1 MDKEKDINPQMLLL
15 ARELNGLIIVDLA
28 EKLGISRSYVNKL
41 ESHGQV
47 ISTDL
52 LESLSKVLGLPASFF
67 YQEGEM
73 IPSYLSYRR
82 REKVPSK
89 DINRIEANIN
99 LYRLGIQKL
108 LKSSSHPNTNL
119 PHFVTDKT
127 KTPQEC
133 AKALRKMWKI
143 PKGVIVNM
151 SNILEEQNV
160 IHVCFDF
167 GTDRVDG
174 KSVLIEQNQPL
185 IFTNSRLFGDR
196 ERFTLAYQLGHLVMH
211 SNIENTFGKDISH
224 EANLF
229 AAEFLMPEKDIA
241 KDLENGLTIDTLA
254 MLKKK
259 WKCSMISLVYRA
271 NDLELITE
279 NQKRYLEKQFNQMKI
294 RKREPVELDIP
305 REQPKLLRDIIT
317 KYKQRQKL
325 SLKQLAEF
333 FNLNENDFLDR
344 YNLR

>member
-1 MDKEKDINPQMLLL
+1 
-15 ARELNGLIIVDLA
+15 
-28 EKLGISRSYVNKL
+28 
-41 ESHGQV
+41 
-47 ISTDL
+47 
-52 LESLSKVLGLPASFF
+52 
-67 YQEGEM
+67 
-73 IPSYLSYRR
+73 
-82 REKVPSK
+82 
-89 DINRIEANIN
+89 
-99 LYRLGIQKL
+99 
-108 LKSSSHPNTNL
+108 
-119 PHFVTDKT
+119 
-127 KTPQEC
+127 
-133 AKALRKMWKI
+133 
-143 PKGVIVNM
+143 
-151 SNILEEQNV
+151 
-160 IHVCFDF
+160 
-167 GTDRVDG
+167 
-174 KSVLIEQNQPL
+174 
-185 IFTNSRLFGDR
+185 
-196 ERFTLAYQLGHLVMH
+196 MH

-317 KYKQRQKL
+317 KYRQRQKL
-325 SLKQLAEF
+325 SVKQLAEF